1 MFAMFK
7 KVSANENVVGWY
19 STGPK
24 IRPNDLDINEVFRRY
39 VPNPV
44 FVIIDVQPTELGI
57 PTKAYVT
64 VEELKEDG
72 KTKKLEFKHVPSEIG
87 AFEAEEVGVEH
98 LLRDIK
104 DTTIS
109 TLASSIHE
117 KLLSLRSLR
126 THLEEMRD
134 YLVKVVDGKL
144 PVNQQIL
151 SQVQDIFNL
160 LPGVTDP
167 DVIRSMSVKTNDMMV
182 VIYLASLVR
191 SVIALHNL
199 INNKLANREQEKR
212 AEGIG
217 KKIEKKEREAADK
230 TKEKEGADKTKE
242 GADKTKEGADKTKD
256 DKTKEKK

>member
-1 MFAMFK
+1 
-7 KVSANENVVGWY
+7 
-19 STGPK
+19 
-24 IRPNDLDINEVFRRY
+24 
-39 VPNPV
+39 
-44 FVIIDVQPTELGI
+44 
-57 PTKAYVT
+57 
-64 VEELKEDG
+64 
-72 KTKKLEFKHVPSEIG
+72 
-87 AFEAEEVGVEH
+87 
-98 LLRDIK
+98 
-104 DTTIS
+104 
-109 TLASSIHE
+109 
-117 KLLSLRSLR
+117 
-126 THLEEMRD
+126 MRD